1 MLNRI
6 LSANS
11 LIHRPTVDSILSKFI
26 LPLRILENWQ
36 KHLEKEN
43 QIAAGISY
51 FEYDFRRYSEILS
64 WHLLAQINNKNIQTR
79 CEICSKL
86 TLKTPERRLA
96 WF

>member
-6 LSANS
+6 SSANS
-11 LIHRPTVDSILSKFI
+11 LIHRPTVDSILSTFI
-26 LPLRILENWQ
+26 PPLRILENWQ

-64 WHLLAQINNKNIQTR
+64 WYLLPQINNKNIQTR
-79 CEICSKL
+79 CGIYSKL
-86 TLKTPERRLA
+86 TLKTP
-96 WF
+96 